1 MTVVTCEHS
10 LKNYLKVSD
19 IWLSD
24 FVQKNEMR
32 NDHLIQEFVAIATK
46 SKIVELIYETRTNS

>member
-1 MTVVTCEHS
+1 MTIVICYHS
-10 LKNYLKVSD
+10 LKNYLEVSD

-24 FVQKNEMR
+24 FVQKNEML

-46 SKIVELIYETRTNS
+46 SKIVELIY